1 MSIANFA
8 PLWPRRSHA
17 CMVAGLTG
25 NLTGLVTTRPF
36 RVPPQTISEV
46 GLIGGGHI
54 PLPGEVALA
63 HHGMRFLD
71 ERLAFRR
78 HVLVILRQPLEDA
91 AVTIARTSLSVTFQE
106 RLILAGAVNPFEV
119 PPMLYRNLAS
129 AMPEDASA
137 QLQARVN
144 TTRTLQQRYAAE
156 GQFCNAHMLPE

>member
-1 MSIANFA
+1 M
-8 PLWPRRSHA
+8 
-17 CMVAGLTG
+17 TG
-25 NLTGLVTTRPF
+25 P
-36 RVPPQTISEV
+36 S
-46 GLIGGGHI
+46 
-54 PLPGEVALA
+54 
-63 HHGMRFLD
+63 
-71 ERLAFRR
+71 
-78 HVLVILRQPLEDA
+78 EDA